1 MMLPQKTLRALAET
15 DAMPPDLRACV
26 HEYGYPIVYA
36 CLSNGVNNPASI
48 RHLVCEIWRGAR
60 NTDQRNKKSIGRA
73 TITLDWVLIQAGAEI
88 SAERLIRVLDDHSMV
103 IVPKEPT
110 PAMVEASM
118 RAIQG
123 MGLMNKP
130 RKHLLR
136 LRAAIKAG
144 AHQFWSKEKA
154 A

>member
-1 MMLPQKTLRALAET
+1 
-15 DAMPPDLRACV
+15 
-26 HEYGYPIVYA
+26 
-36 CLSNGVNNPASI
+36 
-48 RHLVCEIWRGAR
+48 
-60 NTDQRNKKSIGRA
+60 
-73 TITLDWVLIQAGAEI
+73 
-88 SAERLIRVLDDHSMV
+88 MV

-144 AHQFWSKEKA
+144 RTNFGQKRKRHDGCDIEPSRAQTEIPCHP
-154 A
+154 